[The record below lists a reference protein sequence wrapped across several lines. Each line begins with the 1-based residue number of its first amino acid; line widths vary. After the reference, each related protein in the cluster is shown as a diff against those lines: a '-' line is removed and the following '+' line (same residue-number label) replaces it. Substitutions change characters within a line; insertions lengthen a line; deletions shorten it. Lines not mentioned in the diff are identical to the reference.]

1 MLTCAKE
8 SEGTTCKAE
17 INILKNAIEFNKTTA
32 LLEVNSVVAVIH
44 YNAGNVI
51 QQCLLIKL
59 IWESTCFLW
68 LNKFCCV

>member
-32 LLEVNSVVAVIH
+32 LL
-44 YNAGNVI
+44 
-51 QQCLLIKL
+51 
-59 IWESTCFLW
+59 
-68 LNKFCCV
+68 